1 MGRKKYGKKRQFS
14 QPVLDENGKINQNS
28 LRELQTQLNHAE
40 KKTCPV
46 LSSGESKV
54 LAGVWIQF
62 AGSAFEAIG
71 VTEELQALQEEGE
84 TDDKGLAL
92 ERQAVTGVWLQTI
105 GTALSAFGFSLEVS
119 PDERQ
124 QIQGR
129 KLGIIGAW
137 FESFGA
143 AMEAL
148 AETKLL
154 MDDIDEQIPF

>member
-1 MGRKKYGKKRQFS
+1 MARRKHFKKRTFN
-14 QPVLDENGKINQNS
+14 QPVLDEGGELNKNS
-28 LRELQTQLNHAE
+28 IRELQTRLNNAE
-40 KKTCPV
+40 REPSPS

-62 AGSAFEAIG
+62 AGSALEAIG

-84 TDDKGLAL
+84 TDEEGLAL

-105 GTALSAFGFSLEVS
+105 GTALAAFGFSLEVS
-119 PDERQ
+119 PDEQQ

-154 MDDIDEQIPF
+154 IEDIDEEVPF